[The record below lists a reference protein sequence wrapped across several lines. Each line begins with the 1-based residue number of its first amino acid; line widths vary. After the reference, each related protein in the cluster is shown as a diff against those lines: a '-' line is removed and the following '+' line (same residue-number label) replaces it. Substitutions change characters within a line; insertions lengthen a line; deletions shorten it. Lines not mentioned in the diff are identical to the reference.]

1 MWKRRIGWFT
11 LAFVSFFAFTLVFG
25 AATSLRPAGAAV
37 LVIDTEN
44 ILQNTLTAINTANQ
58 VTNELINLQS
68 MSSDGLGAHYTA
80 VAQDLAG
87 LTGVKNAY
95 AGLLNASGNLN
106 NTWNGMFRT
115 VDSYFDTSKTT
126 QTLEQQTF
134 MSQNTMNSLQ
144 ATYKDGMATANQ
156 VVNTSQNES
165 SQELQTALNKM
176 ANAAGEKEVIQATAQ
191 VMSVGVKEDIK
202 TNQLL
207 AATVANQASH
217 GQAEIQ
223 DRAAALAINQKNAT
237 DYSAAVAKN
246 VEVLKNDSR
255 SVAEKIG
262 ESDSYI
268 SYLRSQGL
276 LK

>member
-37 LVIDTEN
+37 LVMDTEN
-44 ILQNTLTAINTANQ
+44 ILQNTLTAVNTANQ

-106 NTWNGMFRT
+106 TTWNGMFKT
-115 VDSYFDTSKTT
+115 IDSYFDPVNTP
-126 QTLEQQTF
+126 TLSQQALNG
-134 MSQNTMNSLQ
+134 QNTLNSLQ

-156 VVNTSQNES
+156 VVNTSQIES
-165 SQELQTALNKM
+165 SKELQTALNKM